1 MKRIL
6 SLTLRNGL
14 VILLLLACATVIGAW
29 IASYHWS
36 PQLAWTSTNEKT
48 HLALRGGTI
57 WLTRGGS
64 PNALAGARPIFVAR
78 SFGAIIRRSL
88 PSPRIY
94 PWGPG
99 V

>member
-29 IASYHWS
+29 IASYHCS
-36 PQLAWTSTNEKT
+36 PQLAWTSQNEKT